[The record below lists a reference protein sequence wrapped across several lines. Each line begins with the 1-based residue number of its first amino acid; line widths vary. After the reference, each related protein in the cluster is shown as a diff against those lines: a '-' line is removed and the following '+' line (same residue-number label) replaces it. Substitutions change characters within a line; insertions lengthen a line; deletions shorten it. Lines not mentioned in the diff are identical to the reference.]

1 MEGGLIIAQED
12 REARKQYI
20 QESYGKLQ
28 AKIIPADPAFMADA
42 TDREEIVGPYCR
54 VSTMSGQ
61 QVESFEMQKLHY
73 EEVIAKHPK
82 WKLHR
87 MYADEGIS
95 ATSTKR
101 RKEFKQ
107 LVQDCVDHKVSLVL
121 TKSVTRFA
129 RNIVDCTSVCRELK
143 RLNPPVGVLFET
155 ECINTLTQS
164 SEIQLNMFALLAQ
177 SESETKSASVKW
189 GVRNRFAANIP
200 RIIAAYGYKR
210 IILSTEQES
219 GRDGER
225 NETYTYVKGQIMIDE
240 ETAPI
245 VYMIYTMY
253 LEGYSPSEIIRHL
266 EAEGIP
272 SPTGN
277 PKWYPATIM
286 YILTNE
292 KYMGAVTNQ
301 KTFVEDCFSHRS
313 LKNVGQLPKYCWD
326 NVVPPIVT
334 REMWENVQ
342 LTLLRR
348 QWNELLDTTKA
359 PEIIEGIELYPLR

>member
-28 AKIIPADPAFMADA
+28 AKIIPADPAFMTDA

-107 LVQDCVDHKVSLVL
+107 LVQDCIDHKVSLVL

-245 VYMIYTMY
+245 VYMI
-253 LEGYSPSEIIRHL
+253 
-266 EAEGIP
+266 
-272 SPTGN
+272 
-277 PKWYPATIM
+277 
-286 YILTNE
+286 
-292 KYMGAVTNQ
+292 
-301 KTFVEDCFSHRS
+301 
-313 LKNVGQLPKYCWD
+313 
-326 NVVPPIVT
+326 
-334 REMWENVQ
+334 
-342 LTLLRR
+342 
-348 QWNELLDTTKA
+348 
-359 PEIIEGIELYPLR
+359 